1 MSTCEF
7 CAEFQTNGPS
17 RFRSMYDGLMSHRI
31 IARTKR
37 FVAVPTLGQLFEG
50 SVLVV
55 PIAHVET
62 CGALDGSEREEM
74 LELVESMV
82 ISARAFGRPVVFE
95 HGATSANGGG
105 CGIHH
110 AHLHVVPLP
119 KKTPANLLFPETS
132 EVCTGLREA
141 WRALRGSTH
150 YLLLGD
156 TDGVRFRDLQEH
168 PGVFPSQFFRRR
180 LAERFALS
188 QPWDW
193 RSYTRVEPAVLRVL
207 AGNVADAG

>member
-1 MSTCEF
+1 METCEF
-7 CAEFQTNGPS
+7 CAELQTDGPA
-17 RFRSMYDGLMSHRI
+17 RFRSMYNGLTSHRI
-31 IARTKR
+31 IARTNR

-50 SVLVV
+50 SVLVL

-62 CGALDGSEREEM
+62 CGALGDSEREEM
-74 LELVESMV
+74 LELVERMV
-82 ISARAFGRPVVFE
+82 ISAGAMGSPVVFE

-119 KKTPANLLFPETS
+119 TRTPANLLFPEAT
-132 EVCTGLREA
+132 EACAGLREA
-141 WRALRGSTH
+141 WHALRGSTH
-150 YLLLGD
+150 YLLLGSA
-156 TDGVRFRDLQEH
+156 DGVRFRDLQEH

-180 LAERFALS
+180 LAEWFALL

-193 RSYTRVEPAVLRVL
+193 RTYTRVEPAVLRAL
-207 AGNVADAG
+207 AGSVADAG